1 MAGVSDVLH
10 TEGCVFSTDTNDE
23 HVEGHLGV
31 GDVSLDL
38 RVIADVHD
46 TLLVIDLGGFG
57 FVEVHVGGL
66 LTEDV
71 TDRLHDGAVLNQTS
85 RAGGE
90 ERSEKEVVAGRDDD
104 NIVVLSVELLQ

>member
-1 MAGVSDVLH
+1 M
-10 TEGCVFSTDTNDE
+10 
-23 HVEGHLGV
+23 

-46 TLLVIDLGGFG
+46 TLFVVDLGGFG

-71 TDRLHDGAVLNQTS
+71 TDRLHDGAVLDQTS

-90 ERSEKEVVAGRDDD
+90 ERSEKEVVARRDDD
-104 NIVVLSVELLQ
+104 NIVVLSVQLLQQGNSTPAGTWVGK